1 VPAGKLIAGHL
12 AMSFVA
18 RAGPTGQGMTPA
30 DPSPVV
36 HLELR
41 TDNLPRA
48 CAFYTQLF
56 GWRTETV
63 HTSAGCYVT
72 VELGRRIDGGVV
84 EHDRGRPFWLPY
96 VEVRNIA
103 EAAERARLLGASVL
117 LPPREGP
124 AGWRSI
130 VAAPACG
137 EIALWQPKA

>member
-1 VPAGKLIAGHL
+1 
-12 AMSFVA
+12 MS
-18 RAGPTGQGMTPA
+18 PA

-41 TDNLPRA
+41 TANLPRA
-48 CAFYTQLF
+48 CDFYTRLF
-56 GWRTETV
+56 RWRTETV
-63 HTSAGCYVT
+63 RTAAGCYLT
-72 VELGRRIDGGVV
+72 VELGDRIGGGVV

-96 VEVRNIA
+96 VEVPDVA
-103 EAAERARLLGASVL
+103 EAVERARVLGASVL

-137 EIALWQPKA
+137 EVALWQPKA